1 MILTLIILCYTL
13 GMANKRQALQTIP
26 RQSAAFAAARELVLN
41 AVSSPRTRAIYGHA
55 LDEFER
61 WLIAS
66 GTGYAIS
73 RQAVQAYRRYLET
86 EGGEMPG
93 RRVTGEAETRY
104 TGKPMKA
111 GAVNGRLSA
120 IRKFARTLA
129 DLADDP
135 QAARMADSVARVES
149 VKRRGQTVGRWLTE
163 EEVDTLVN
171 TPDTRTLKGM
181 RDRAAL
187 ALMGGAGLREAEI
200 VNLEVRQIERRGD
213 RWMLANL
220 TGKGNKT
227 RTVLLSAWVFATL
240 DTWMKRAGITNGR
253 VLRTVTRKGMLSAAP
268 GMSASSVWRLVLEHA
283 AKCGYTIAP
292 HDLRRTF
299 ARTALENGAAVDQI
313 RQALG
318 HESIATTTRYVGNSL
333 DYKNPPAD
341 FVNVRLR
348 HRQVEA
354 EAVPA

>member
-1 MILTLIILCYTL
+1 
-13 GMANKRQALQTIP
+13 MAKSSRALQTIP
-26 RQSAAFAAARELVLN
+26 RQAAAFAAARELVLN
-41 AVSSPRTRAIYGHA
+41 AVSSPRTRTLYGHA

-61 WLIAS
+61 WLTSS

-86 EGGEMPG
+86 EGGEMAG
-93 RRVTGEAETRY
+93 RRATGETETRY
-104 TGKPMKA
+104 TGKPMRA

-135 QAARMADSVARVES
+135 NAARMAESVARVES
-149 VKRRGQTVGRWLTE
+149 VKRRGQIVGRWLTE
-163 EEVDTLVN
+163 QQTDELVN
-171 TPDTRTLKGM
+171 TPDTRTLEGM

-200 VNLEVRQIERRGD
+200 VNLEVRQIEQRSGRYV
-213 RWMLANL
+213 LANL
-220 TGKGNKT
+220 SGKGNKV
-227 RTVLLSAWVFATL
+227 RTVILSPWVYGAL
-240 DTWMKRAGITNGR
+240 DTWMKRAGISSGR
-253 VLRTVTRKGMLSAAP
+253 VLRTVTRKGALSTAP
-268 GMSASSVWRLVLEHA
+268 GMSVSSVWRLAVKHA
-283 AKCGYTIAP
+283 AKCGYKISP

-299 ARTALENGAAVDQI
+299 ARTALENGAAIDQI

-333 DYKNPPAD
+333 DYKNPPGD

-348 HRQVEA
+348 HRQAEA